1 MTIQDVIIAD
11 QAAIVTAQAALDK
24 AVATLAA
31 DQAKAA
37 AIQPHLDMLA
47 QVEAELLKIEDGLS
61 EQLKATIAG
70 FAAQV
75 SPFLQQMRAAFTAA

>member
-1 MTIQDVIIAD
+1 MSIQEVINAD
-11 QAAIVTAQAALDK
+11 HDAITAAQAVLDK

-37 AIQPHLDMLA
+37 AIQPHLGMLA
-47 QVEAELLKIEDGLS
+47 QVEAEFLKVEEGISSDM
-61 EQLKATIAG
+61 KATIAG

-75 SPFLQQMRAAFTAA
+75 SPFLAQMRDAFQAL